1 MMSLPTDS
9 PLSLR
14 MLILMAFPLAL
25 AQTNVALIVAFNY
38 LYTFLQLDP
47 KELSDQLKRQG
58 ASIPG
63 VRPGRNTAE
72 YITKTLNRMSVL
84 GEF

>member
-1 MMSLPTDS
+1 
-9 PLSLR
+9 
-14 MLILMAFPLAL
+14 
-25 AQTNVALIVAFNY
+25 VAFNY

-63 VRPGRNTAE
+63 IRPGRNTAE
-72 YITKTLNRMSVL
+72 YITKTLDRMSVL
-84 GEF
+84 GEFQLLEGSFGQSAGKAMNPLWIT